1 MRPAATL
8 IAVASFIAMLCATAI
23 AADKKA
29 TSVSVVQKDGKK
41 IELKSLEIGFD
52 ERSLFG
58 TSFTKLDKL
67 PIKTGGLHLDV
78 PLKNLAKIEIVSAD
92 KEGKKVKVKLTAV
105 NGDKMEGVVD
115 HEKKLIWQGIHPFAD
130 SEAKLD
136 PAAIKEIVL
145 RPEKK

>member
-1 MRPAATL
+1 MRFASTMV
-8 IAVASFIAMLCATAI
+8 AVASFVAMFCATA
-23 AADKKA
+23 AGADKKA
-29 TSVSVVQKDGKK
+29 APVTVVGKDGKK
-41 IELKSLEIGFD
+41 IELKSLEIGVE

-67 PIKTGGLHLDV
+67 PIKAEGLHLDV

-92 KEGKKVKVKLTAV
+92 KEGKKVKVRLTAV
-105 NGDKMEGVVD
+105 NGAKMEGVVD
-115 HEKKLIWQGIHPFAD
+115 HEKKLIWQGVHPFAD
-130 SEAKLD
+130 SEARLD